1 MSFAFSLVG
10 QRKSD
15 PGTVK
20 FSYQGD
26 SIDSII
32 TAFKQYVE
40 SFCHLHKETG
50 RVVIMKFYDITKSTE
65 ADLMIQAASDFVD
78 SMSNAT
84 QDHMRNLEWFRH
96 SQSCNMRHDFSGEF
110 IKLSDRL
117 TETRNGLVDK
127 FVEKVASIRKSSEDK
142 NKLNQFRYGGNI
154 DEFVDLAF
162 KDRKYLTRME
172 FSLSIEN
179 GTPEEKDD
187 ETILTV
193 TKNF

>member
-10 QRKSD
+10 QKKSN
-15 PGTVK
+15 PGTVT
-20 FSYQGD
+20 FSYQSD
-26 SIDSII
+26 TIDSIV

-50 RVVIMKFYDITKSTE
+50 RVVIMKLHDITKSTE

-78 SMSNAT
+78 SMSHAT
-84 QDHMRNLEWFRH
+84 QDHMRNWEWLRH

-110 IKLSDRL
+110 IKLSDKL

-127 FVEKVASIRKSSEDK
+127 FVEKVASIRKSSEDN
-142 NKLNQFRYGGNI
+142 NKLNQFRFGGNI
-154 DEFVDLAF
+154 DEFVNLAF
-162 KDRKYLTRME
+162 KDRKYLARME
-172 FSLSIEN
+172 FGLYIEN

>member
-10 QRKSD
+10 QSKSD

-20 FSYQGD
+20 FSYQAD
-26 SIDSII
+26 SLDSII

-65 ADLMIQAASDFVD
+65 ADLMLQAASDFVD
-78 SMSNAT
+78 SMSQAT
-84 QDHMRNLEWFRH
+84 QDHMRNLECLRH
-96 SQSCNMRHDFSGEF
+96 SQSYNMRHDFSGEF
-110 IKLSDRL
+110 IKLSDKL
-117 TETRNGLVDK
+117 KETRNGLVDN
-127 FVEKVASIRKSSEDK
+127 FVEKVASLRKSSEDN

-172 FSLSIEN
+172 FSLFIEN